1 MVTDRMTKRMI
12 DFQKS
17 TFDMML
23 NTMGNI
29 QEQSGR
35 ATQAFFEQMAGLPQE
50 GVKSMNHWMD
60 SVRQTREEFNS
71 IVRDGYENWGN
82 IFQQTAQ
89 RTEEAMRRHT
99 EQAARKATEKVSP
112 EEEDEEEEPRQ
123 SQQSASKKGAKKG

>member
-89 RTEEAMRRHT
+89 RTEEAMRRHA
-99 EQAARKATEKVSP
+99 EEATR
-112 EEEDEEEEPRQ
+112 EEDSEDDEEPRQ
-123 SQQSASKKGAKKG
+123 SQQSATKKGAKKG